1 MLISYVLGQTSIILR
16 VKIPSSI
23 ATDNSG
29 VTGLTSTTTGLAIS
43 TIADNEAAAT
53 VYTSAASH
61 IQTISTL
68 GTFSAPSASNCRF
81 GEVDSTNHK
90 GVYELQIANA
100 RFNVSSSKSLL
111 ITIAAI
117 TASNVAQV
125 DVLIPLTY
133 YDPYNGMNL
142 GLTGLPN
149 AVASASG
156 GLLTV
161 GTGSGQIN
169 PTSGGVDLQTI
180 LTHAPTTTA
189 NGILDVNVKNYNN
202 HTAVTDGNN
211 FPSVN
216 IVDVAGSTSA
226 GAAGFVGIDWS
237 AVHATT
243 SVLDL
248 TNTTIKN
255 LDGNTVQTGDSYA
268 RLGAPAGASVSA
280 DIAVVEGHAATIASA
295 LPTHFSSLAI
305 DTSGR
310 VILEPTGLDSITAW
324 GGVTARQAIFYASLS
339 LVSEISGLPTSPA
352 TVLGLD
358 GSTTAAVITFDTN
371 NNRTGIVLTPP

>member
-29 VTGLTSTTTGLAIS
+29 VSGLTNTTTGLNIS
-43 TIADNEAAAT
+43 TIADNEATAT
-53 VYTSAASH
+53 IYTSAASH
-61 IQTISTL
+61 IQTIATL
-68 GTFSAPSASNCRF
+68 GTYSAPSASNCRF
-81 GEVDSTNHK
+81 GEVDATNHK

-142 GLTGLPN
+142 GLTAIPN
-149 AVASASG
+149 ANAAASG
-156 GLLTV
+156 GLPTV

-169 PTSGGVDLQTI
+169 LTSGGVDLQTI
-180 LTHAPTTTA
+180 LTHAPTTTT

-202 HTAVTDGNN
+202 HTAVTDSNN
-211 FPSVN
+211 LPE
-216 IVDVAGSTSA
+216 VDVADWLGT
-226 GAAGFVGIDWS
+226 AA
-237 AVHATT
+237 
-243 SVLDL
+243 L
-248 TNTTIKN
+248 
-255 LDGNTVQTGDSYA
+255 
-268 RLGAPAGASVSA
+268 
-280 DIAVVEGHAATIASA
+280 A
-295 LPTHFSSLAI
+295 LPTHFNNLAI

-339 LVSEISGLPTSPA
+339 VCGEISGLPTSPA
-352 TVLGLD
+352 TVKGLD
-358 GSTTAAVITFDTN
+358 GSTTAAVVTFDTN
-371 NNRTGIVLTPP
+371 NNRTGITLTPP